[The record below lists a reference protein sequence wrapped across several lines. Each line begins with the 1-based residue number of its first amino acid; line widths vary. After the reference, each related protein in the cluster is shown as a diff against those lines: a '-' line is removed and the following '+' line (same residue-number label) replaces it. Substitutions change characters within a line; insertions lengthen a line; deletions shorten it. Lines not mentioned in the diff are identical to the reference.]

1 MTPGGWHDR
10 PRMRRPSR
18 TPNRLLRQL
27 GILGLAGSAL
37 IAPLVPSAAG
47 AASNPPAPRR
57 VLILSLPTATWADVR
72 DHRLPHLEALLGE
85 SGIANLMLRTTQR
98 TTDAG
103 DGYATIGAGTRT
115 TGGGLEDGEVLQA
128 DEPFAGATG
137 AVLYERRTGHPLDAR
152 MGAIGFPAL
161 VTANEALLFD
171 SVPGALGSTL
181 RTNGWGRAVV
191 ANADRG
197 ETTPTE
203 LSLHREA
210 ALAVAD
216 ESGRVPAGEVAP
228 SLLADTPEAPY
239 GVTLDRTAVLDAFD
253 RVWRDQRVVLV
264 EGSDLARADAYRK
277 VATAAQRTR
286 QRNAALRSTDRM
298 MGRILERTDPAR
310 DLVMVVGAFQPSYAK
325 NLGVFAVHGRGI
337 GAGLV
342 ESSTTRR
349 AGYVA
354 LQDIAPTILDHLGVD
369 APTTMEGRPVEP
381 TRGGGT
387 FAGHVDRLAH
397 ENRASM
403 FRDDTI
409 GTAMV
414 ALAVTVVIIT
424 ILGLAVLLLRPLA
437 RFRRAY
443 AFLCLTVLGLI
454 AATFLTEP
462 FAFASWGAGPY
473 WIAVIAFALL
483 FGGVALT
490 FRRIDWMLPVMV
502 AAGALIALHTIDVVL
517 GAHLQ
522 FATVFGYSPTVGVR
536 VAGIG
541 NPASAQLSASALIL
555 ATLLVG
561 RLGLRRGLPIAA
573 ALLGAVLVVIAAPPW
588 GQDFGGA
595 ISNAP
600 AFGVFLWLVSGRRIT
615 KRTVAWF
622 AGALIAAG
630 LAVGFL
636 DLLRPRDSRTHVGRF
651 FEKIGTEGFAGF
663 WTVISRKA
671 GLMIQTFAVPTWVI
685 ASLAI
690 LAFLAFLGWGTPW
703 LRRLAEALPPLRAG
717 GIAFAVMAV
726 LGMLLN
732 DSGVTVPGMMLAVM
746 VPCLL
751 ALTTLQPAADP
762 TPEPAPE
769 AQLEPAG
776 SPGA

>member
-1 MTPGGWHDR
+1 
-10 PRMRRPSR
+10 MRRPSP
-18 TPNRLLRQL
+18 TPNRLLRRF
-27 GILGLAGSAL
+27 GAFGLVGAAVFAQVAQ
-37 IAPLVPSAAG
+37 IATAG
-47 AASNPPAPRR
+47 ATASPAPPRR
-57 VLILSLPTATWADVR
+57 VLLLALPTVTWADVR
-72 DHRLPHLEALLGE
+72 DHRLPHLEEFLGE

-115 TGGGLEDGEVLQA
+115 TGGGPDDGTVLQTG
-128 DEPFAGATG
+128 EPFGGEDG
-137 AVLYERRTGHPLDAR
+137 AVLYRRRTGAPLDAR

-171 SVPGALGSTL
+171 SVPGLLGSTL
-181 RTNGWGRAVV
+181 RTAGWSRAVI

-197 ETTPTE
+197 EGETDFE
-203 LSLHREA
+203 YHREA
-210 ALAVAD
+210 ALVVAD
-216 ESGRVPAGEVAP
+216 TAGRVPAGTVSAA
-228 SLLADTPEAPY
+228 LLASTPDAPY
-239 GVTLDRTAVLDAFD
+239 GLTLDRDAALRAFD
-253 RVWRDQRVVLV
+253 RVWADQRVVLV

-277 VATAAQRTR
+277 VVTVDQRER
-286 QRNAALRSTDRM
+286 QRRAALRRTDRL
-298 MGRILERTDPAR
+298 MGRILERTDPSR
-310 DLVMVVGAFQPSYAK
+310 DLVLAFGAFQPSYAK
-325 NLGVFAVHGRGI
+325 NLGVFAMHGPGI
-337 GAGLV
+337 EPGLV

-354 LQDIAPTILDHLGVD
+354 LQDIGPTVLDRLGITT
-369 APTTMEGRPVEP
+369 PTAMEGRPVER

-414 ALAVTVVIIT
+414 VLAATVVVLTIT
-424 ILGLAVLLLRPLA
+424 GLAVLLIAPFA
-437 RFRRAY
+437 RFRRAH
-443 AFLCLTVLGLI
+443 ALLCLTVLGFI

-462 FAFASWGAGPY
+462 FAFPSWGAGPY
-473 WIAVIAFALL
+473 WIGVLAFALL
-483 FGGVALT
+483 FGAVT
-490 FRRIDWMLPVMV
+490 FSFRRIDWMLPVMV
-502 AAGALIALHTIDVVL
+502 ATGALIALHTIDVVL

-541 NPASAQLSASALIL
+541 NPASAQLSAAALIL

-561 RLGLRRGLPIAA
+561 RLGPRSGLPIAA

-622 AGALIAAG
+622 GGALVAAG

-651 FEKIGTEGFAGF
+651 FEKIGDEGLAGF
-663 WTVISRKA
+663 VTVITRKA
-671 GLMIQTFAVPTWVI
+671 GLMLQTFAVPTWVI
-685 ASLAI
+685 ASVAI
-690 LAFLAFLGWGTPW
+690 LAFLAYLGWGTPW
-703 LRRLAEALPPLRAG
+703 LRRLADALPPLRAG

-751 ALTTLQPAADP
+751 ALTTLQPAA
-762 TPEPAPE
+762 EPAPRP
-769 AQLEPAG
+769 APAPEPE
-776 SPGA
+776 PVGAPSA